1 MPTHP
6 KQVSV
11 VLTDDQLERL
21 ERLVESRRKKDQY
34 VTQSRVLRDLV
45 EAGLRTVKS

>member
-11 VLTDDQLERL
+11 VLTDEQLERL
-21 ERLVESRRKKDQY
+21 EKLVDSRKKKDQFA
-34 VTQSRVLRDLV
+34 TQSRVLRDIV
-45 EAGLRTVKS
+45 EAGLRTVKA